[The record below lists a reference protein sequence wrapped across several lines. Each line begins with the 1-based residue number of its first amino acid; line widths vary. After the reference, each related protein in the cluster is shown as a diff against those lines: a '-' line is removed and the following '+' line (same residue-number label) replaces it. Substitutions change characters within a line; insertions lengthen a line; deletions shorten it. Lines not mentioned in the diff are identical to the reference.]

1 MDMLETSDYM
11 KNIKMKFN
19 KSKLKLEKIGFRVL
33 LKGLHKS
40 VFWLREY
47 KNLKNINP

>member
-1 MDMLETSDYM
+1 MLATSDYM
-11 KNIKMKFN
+11 RNIKMKFN
-19 KSKLKLEKIGFRVL
+19 KSKLKLERIGFRVL

-47 KNLKNINP
+47 NNFNNINP